1 MPLGALWSPPGTRE
15 LPLPPETQKTLDD
28 SRRITQEHEKVFYRL
43 AYKSVDD
50 PFKTNSNTRQCD
62 GLTGT
67 SGKSQK
73 EGQEGQDQDG
83 QGQRPLKRP
92 LKRLLK
98 GL

>member
-1 MPLGALWSPPGTRE
+1 MEPSGNPGATFAAR
-15 LPLPPETQKTLDD
+15 TQKTLDD

>member
-73 EGQEGQDQDG
+73 
-83 QGQRPLKRP
+83 RTRTAKA
-92 LKRLLK
+92 K